1 MTAWSML
8 ARLALKTTSRSVA
21 EDFVEGEE
29 RSVCLDRRT
38 GLRWAGPGRCR
49 EAGGDP
55 FEREP
60 GDEPLRRRGGARVLD
75 GGAGVRQP
83 VVKVAV
89 ELGAVSEG
97 NRGHDS
103 GEDDREQGK
112 RGEDDAGAERA
123 GLHRGASR

>member
-8 ARLALKTTSRSVA
+8 ARLALKTTCVRS
-21 EDFVEGEE
+21 
-29 RSVCLDRRT
+29 RRT
-38 GLRWAGPGRCR
+38 SSRVRSDPCVSIVELVFVRTGPGRCR

-60 GDEPLRRRGGARVLD
+60 GDEPLRRHGGARVLD

-97 NRGHDS
+97 NRGDHS

-112 RGEDDAGAERA
+112 RREDDAGAERA

>member
-8 ARLALKTTSRSVA
+8 ARLALKTTRVRS
-21 EDFVEGEE
+21 
-29 RSVCLDRRT
+29 RRT
-38 GLRWAGPGRCR
+38 SSRVRSDPCVWIVELVFVGPGPGGAG

-55 FEREP
+55 FERKP
-60 GDEPLRRRGGARVLD
+60 GDEPLRRRGGAGVLD
-75 GGAGVRQP
+75 GGAGVCQP

-97 NRGHDS
+97 NRRHDS
-103 GEDDREQGK
+103 GKDDREQGE
-112 RGEDDAGAERA
+112 RGEDDAGAKRA